1 MEYTVVIA
9 SIIVFL
15 TITFLLVGMLL
26 GVKAKLLPS
35 GPVSLKIN
43 GDNQVEVT
51 SGSTLLSTLGNN
63 KIFLPSACG
72 GGGTCIQCKCQ
83 VLEGG
88 GEILPTETPH
98 FSRKEVAEG
107 WRLGCQVKVKQDMV
121 IQVPEEVFGIK
132 KYQATVV
139 RNWNVASFIKE
150 AGIEVNRPDDNQQ
163 SDPEDS
169 VSIVVEVA
177 ADNQIWMENRRV
189 DVRAVRANIQRL
201 LAEDPEAPVTVK
213 VEKGAEA
220 GVVVDVA
227 DAARESGVGVVNW
240 ASSK

>member
-1 MEYTVVIA
+1 MRRIAKQQEDDGAEIDLTPMLDVVFIML
-9 SIIVFL
+9 IFFIV
-15 TITFLLVGMLL
+15 
-26 GVKAKLLPS
+26 
-35 GPVSLKIN
+35 
-43 GDNQVEVT
+43 
-51 SGSTLLSTLGNN
+51 
-63 KIFLPSACG
+63 
-72 GGGTCIQCKCQ
+72 
-83 VLEGG
+83 
-88 GEILPTETPH
+88 
-98 FSRKEVAEG
+98 
-107 WRLGCQVKVKQDMV
+107 
-121 IQVPEEVFGIK
+121 
-132 KYQATVV
+132 
-139 RNWNVASFIKE
+139 VASFIKE

-177 ADNQIWMENRRV
+177 TDNQIWMENRRV